1 MIGVQDGTVAG
12 LRDKAGGIYK
22 KRVKRQDQDEQ

>member
-1 MIGVQDGTVAG
+1 MIWVQYGTMAG
-12 LRDKAGGIYK
+12 LRDKAGDIYK